1 MQRPKHNSRDL
12 MMMKLSFSPSA
23 IMLVNPLDTTG
34 PPPWLYCHANP
45 AKTPHQDHSPSSK
58 RWIFC
63 LLIIAVFRYQES
75 WLVDQLFPVTSFTR
89 HFHAS
94 LVALRTNL
102 AAVGLAILV
111 FQRARLSHT
120 PASTVTPSPI
130 HATSHRG
137 AAIRALVVPFSR
149 LQGRSLYRPEVPGIS
164 AGFKY
169 PRVLIQ
175 RLQRRFSAVEQTL

>member
-120 PASTVTPSPI
+120 PQAL
-130 HATSHRG
+130 SHRRQSTPHP
-137 AAIRALVVPFSR
+137 IEEPQS
-149 LQGRSLYRPEVPGIS
+149 
-164 AGFKY
+164 
-169 PRVLIQ
+169 Q
-175 RLQRRFSAVEQTL
+175 RLRSHSCGCRDGLYTAPRCPISRQVSNTQRS